1 MSPWVEDR
9 RQFADYEHGTLP
21 NGRVNRVNCAGK
33 RTINWPQPPQPPK
46 PNDLLL
52 RLLAA
57 PFGYAGWTN
66 LRTGATI
73 VTVPFQNPFVPLFTA
88 RMKATAMT
96 AMNSIDAPLGNVT
109 LVGKIKGRLTVVTL
123 EVGY

>member
-9 RQFADYEHGTLP
+9 RQFADYEHGTLS

-33 RTINWPQPPQPPK
+33 RTINWPQPPK

-73 VTVPFQNPFVPLFTA
+73 VTGTVPKPFRA
-88 RMKATAMT
+88 
-96 AMNSIDAPLGNVT
+96 
-109 LVGKIKGRLTVVTL
+109 LVYRSHEGDRNDGD
-123 EVGY
+123 EQH

>member
-1 MSPWVEDR
+1 MS
-9 RQFADYEHGTLP
+9 
-21 NGRVNRVNCAGK
+21 NGRLNRVNCEGK
-33 RTINWPQPPQPPK
+33 RTFNWPQPPNPH
-46 PNDLLL
+46 DSSL

-66 LRTGATI
+66 LRTGTTI
-73 VTVPFQNPFVPLFTA
+73 MVVPSQKTFVPLVTA
-88 RMKATAMT
+88 RMKATAMM